1 MNYSE
6 KIRFLRK
13 KAKLSQSE
21 LAQFLNVSNR
31 AVSKWENGIS
41 QPSIQNYKNLA
52 NIFKVP
58 LDYFLEAESRFS
70 KKAPVGMKSLRELF
84 RIGCGP
90 SSSHTIGPQRA
101 CKEFAD
107 KNRSADRFE
116 VILYGSLA
124 AAGQGG
130 GTEDVVNQYF
140 GKLNKRVVIKNDYT
154 NMDIPH
160 PNTMDFIAFSGGK
173 EIDRARVMSIGG
185 GDIEFEGDLSGDDY
199 VYKHTS
205 FSEIVRYCSEKGITL
220 YEYVLE
226 TEPDIEEYLF
236 EVWNTMKACIHSGL
250 SAKSTVLP
258 GDLGVVR
265 KAKYLFDQK
274 HIDETPQTAENRI
287 VCSYAF
293 AVSEE
298 NACGKRVV
306 TAPTCGSAGVVPAV
320 LYYFQKKN
328 GFDDSDVVRA
338 LAVGGIIGNLVKT
351 NATVSGAEGGC
362 QAEIGTACAMAAAML
377 GELFSLRTEQI
388 EYAAE
393 IAIEHHLGLT
403 CDPVGGLIQIP
414 CIERNA
420 VAAMRAIN
428 AVSLADFLSDTRRIS
443 LDNVIKTMKETGR
456 DLSVNYRETG
466 GGGLAKNW
474 C

>member
-1 MNYSE
+1 MIYSE

-13 KAKLSQSE
+13 KAGMSQNE
-21 LAQFLNVSNR
+21 LADFLGVSNR

-41 QPSIQNYKNLA
+41 HPSMQNYKNLA
-52 NIFKVP
+52 GIFKVP
-58 LDYFLEAESRFS
+58 MEYFFEAELKGKSE
-70 KKAPVGMKSLRELF
+70 KCGMKSLKELYKIV
-84 RIGCGP
+84 RGP
-90 SSSHTIGPQRA
+90 SSSHTIGPEQA
-101 CKEFAD
+101 CVYFSKRNPTAD
-107 KNRSADRFE
+107 SFE

-124 AAGQGG
+124 KIGYGY
-130 GTEDVVNQYF
+130 GTDDTIKAFFGEDKVSVKCDF
-140 GKLNKRVVIKNDYT
+140 AERR
-154 NMDIPH
+154 IPH
-160 PNTMDFIAFSGGK
+160 PNTMDFIAFKNGE
-173 EIDRARVMSIGG
+173 EIDRCRIISSGG
-185 GDIEFEGDLSGDDY
+185 GDIEIEGETSEENF
-199 VYKHTS
+199 VYKHTL
-205 FSEIVRYCSEKGITL
+205 FSDIVNYCSENGMTL
-220 YEYVLE
+220 YEYVEE
-226 TEPDIEEYLF
+226 TEPGISTYLAD
-236 EVWNTMKACIHSGL
+236 VWSAMKDCIKAGL

-258 GDLGVVR
+258 GGLGVMR
-265 KAKYLFDQK
+265 KAKYLFNQK
-274 HIDETPQTAENRI
+274 HMDESPQTAENRI

-298 NACGKRVV
+298 NACGNRVV
-306 TAPTCGSAGVVPAV
+306 TAPTCGAGGVVPAV
-320 LYYFQKKN
+320 LYYYQQKN
-328 GFDDSDVVRA
+328 GFEDKDVIRA

-351 NATVSGAEGGC
+351 NATISGAEGGC

-403 CDPVGGLIQIP
+403 CDPVGGLMQIP

-443 LDNVIKTMKETGR
+443 LDNVIKTMKETGH
-456 DLSVNYRETG
+456 DLSANYRETG

>member
-1 MNYSE
+1 
-6 KIRFLRK
+6 
-13 KAKLSQSE
+13 
-21 LAQFLNVSNR
+21 
-31 AVSKWENGIS
+31 
-41 QPSIQNYKNLA
+41 
-52 NIFKVP
+52 
-58 LDYFLEAESRFS
+58 
-70 KKAPVGMKSLRELF
+70 
-84 RIGCGP
+84 
-90 SSSHTIGPQRA
+90 
-101 CKEFAD
+101 
-107 KNRSADRFE
+107 
-116 VILYGSLA
+116 
-124 AAGQGG
+124 
-130 GTEDVVNQYF
+130 
-140 GKLNKRVVIKNDYT
+140 
-154 NMDIPH
+154 
-160 PNTMDFIAFSGGK
+160 MDFIAFKDGA
-173 EIDRARVMSIGG
+173 ETDRKRIISAGG
-185 GDIEFEGDLSGDDY
+185 GDIEVEGDGSEEKY
-199 VYKHTS
+199 VYRHTS
-205 FSEIVRYCSEKGITL
+205 FSDIVRYCAEKDLTL
-220 YEYVLE
+220 YEYVE
-226 TEPDIEEYLF
+226 EAEPGINDYLAR
-236 EVWNTMKACIHSGL
+236 VWSVMKDCIHSGL

-265 KAKYLFDQK
+265 KAKYLFNQK
-274 HIDETPQTAENRI
+274 HMDETPQTAENRI

-320 LYYFQKKN
+320 LYYYQQKN
-328 GFDDSDVVRA
+328 GFEDKDVIRA
-338 LAVGGIIGNLVKT
+338 LAVGGIVGNLVKT

-403 CDPVGGLIQIP
+403 CDPVGGLVQIP

>member
-6 KIRFLRK
+6 KIRSMRK
-13 KAKLSQSE
+13 KAGLSQSE
-21 LAQFLNVSNR
+21 LAAFLDVSNR

-52 NIFKVP
+52 GIFKVP
-58 LDYFLEAESRFS
+58 MEYFFETEVGGKPEKS
-70 KKAPVGMKSLRELF
+70 GMKSLRELF
-84 RIGCGP
+84 KIGRGP
-90 SSSHTIGPQRA
+90 SSSHTIGPERA
-101 CKEFAD
+101 SEYFARR
-107 KNRSADRFE
+107 NPAADRFE
-116 VILYGSLA
+116 VVLYGSLA
-124 AAGQGG
+124 KIGYGY
-130 GTEDVVNQYF
+130 GTDDI
-140 GKLNKRVVIKNDYT
+140 IKASLGEGRATVRCDYT
-154 NMDIPH
+154 ERNIPH
-160 PNTMDFIAFSGGK
+160 PNTMDFIAYK
-173 EIDRARVMSIGG
+173 NDEEIDRKRIISTGG
-185 GDIEFEGDLSGDDY
+185 GDIEVEGEETADKY

-205 FSEIVRYCSEKGITL
+205 FTDIVTYCSENGMTL
-220 YEYVLE
+220 YEYVE
-226 TEPDIEEYLF
+226 EAEPDINDYLSN
-236 EVWNTMKACIHSGL
+236 VWNVMKDCIHSGL

-265 KAKYLFDQK
+265 KARYLFNQK
-274 HIDETPQTAENRI
+274 HMDETPQTAENRI

-306 TAPTCGSAGVVPAV
+306 TAPACGSAGVVPAV
-320 LYYFQKKN
+320 LYYYQQKN
-328 GFDDSDVVRA
+328 GFDDKDVIRA
-338 LAVGGIIGNLVKT
+338 LAVGGIVGNLVKT

-403 CDPVGGLIQIP
+403 CDPVGGLVQIP

>member
-1 MNYSE
+1 MIYSE
-6 KIRFLRK
+6 KIRFMRK
-13 KAKLSQSE
+13 KTGLSQSE
-21 LAQFLNVSNR
+21 LAEFLGVSNR

-41 QPSIQNYKNLA
+41 HPSMQNYKNLA
-52 NIFKVP
+52 GIFKVP
-58 LDYFLEAESRFS
+58 MEYFFENDSDGKPAKS
-70 KKAPVGMKSLRELF
+70 GMKSLRELYK
-84 RIGCGP
+84 IGRGP
-90 SSSHTIGPQRA
+90 SSSHTIGPERA
-101 CKEFAD
+101 CDFFA
-107 KNRSADRFE
+107 KRNPSADSFE
-116 VILYGSLA
+116 VVLYGSLA
-124 AAGQGG
+124 KIGFGY
-130 GTEDVVNQYF
+130 GTDS
-140 GKLNKRVVIKNDYT
+140 VIKSFFGEDRVTVRCDYADRT
-154 NMDIPH
+154 VPH
-160 PNTMDFIAFSGGK
+160 PNTMDYIAYKNG
-173 EIDRARVMSIGG
+173 EETDRCRIISSGG
-185 GDIEFEGDLSGDDY
+185 GDIEIEGADASEKY

-205 FSEIVRYCSEKGITL
+205 FSDIVNYCDENGITL
-220 YEYVLE
+220 YEYVEE
-226 TEPDIEEYLF
+226 TEPGISSYLAD
-236 EVWNTMKACIHSGL
+236 VWDAMKACIHSGL
-250 SAKSTVLP
+250 SAKSTLLP
-258 GDLGVVR
+258 GNLGVMR
-265 KAKYLFDQK
+265 KAKYLFNQK
-274 HIDETPQTAENRI
+274 HMDESPQTAENRI

-298 NACGKRVV
+298 NACGNRVV
-306 TAPTCGSAGVVPAV
+306 TAPTCGSGGVVPAV
-320 LYYFQKKN
+320 LYYYQQKN
-328 GFDDSDVVRA
+328 GFDDSDVIRA

-403 CDPVGGLIQIP
+403 CDPVGGLMQIP

-443 LDNVIKTMKETGR
+443 LDNVIKTMRETGR